1 MSSPSVRCLAVCLT
15 WCLPAVVAAQDMHLL
30 DCYDVSPFGPGCAQA
45 AALASPPAFTMPPQ
59 PLFTRETMAPTTPAV
74 VVDYLNDITPEHADA
89 VIDFEMSK
97 WRDVQRATALLKERA
112 TLRKGRR

>member
-15 WCLPAVVAAQDMHLL
+15 WCLPVVVAAQDMHLL
-30 DCYDVSPFGPGCAQA
+30 DCYDVSPFGPGCGQVATPAQPP
-45 AALASPPAFTMPPQ
+45 ASPMPPQ
-59 PLFTRETMAPTTPAV
+59 ALFTRDTMAPNTPAV